1 MRNAFLR
8 RIFSSLAT
16 LALAGLAAATLLRV
30 APGFDVDARELDGRI
45 SAETQRQIRAERAGE
60 QNIVAFYGRYLRD
73 ALHGDLGKSRMYE
86 VPVVGLIAE
95 RLPITLRLIA
105 LGLAGAWTLALLMA
119 LINVAW
125 PASDSGL
132 NLLTAG
138 TLAVPAGLVALLI
151 LLSQGPVA
159 LGLSVALFPRLFSYA
174 RGLFKQNAGTG
185 YALAARARGLA
196 APRFLGRYVIWPAG
210 PALLAILGLSVNAA
224 FGGAI
229 LLETICDSPGL
240 GQLALQAALARDLPL
255 LVGMTLFVG
264 ALTVSA
270 NAITDLASQMILQA
284 RRGGQ

>member
-1 MRNAFLR
+1 MGNALLR

-16 LALAGLAAATLLRV
+16 LALGGLAAATLLRV

-45 SAETQRQIRAERAGE
+45 SAETQRQIRAERADE
-60 QNIVAFYGRYLRD
+60 QNIVAFYGRYLRS
-73 ALHGDLGKSRMYE
+73 ALQGDLGKSRMYE

-119 LINVAW
+119 LLNVAW
-125 PASDSGL
+125 PRSDSGL
-132 NLLTAG
+132 NLLNAA

-196 APRFLGRYVIWPAG
+196 AARFLGRYVIWPAS

-270 NAITDLASQMILQA
+270 NAITDLASQMILRA
-284 RRGGQ
+284 RSGR